1 MANPLLPA
9 TASLTDYEALAT
21 MLLERWR
28 SGDPAARRH
37 FHQLLPRFRNPKV
50 PWMALPITEEQL
62 RAETFDMDDARA
74 AVAMAHDFASWDDL
88 ARFATAMSD
97 HDPEIY
103 PFECAVEAV
112 VDGDLAT
119 LETLLTVDPSLVHQR
134 SRRVTTFDPPVHG
147 AMLLHYIAANGVENS
162 RQRTPGNAVEI
173 ATALLDRGADPNAF
187 AWLYGGK
194 CTTLALLVSSSH
206 PAAAGVHLP
215 LVELLAA
222 RGADLRPSGEGNWTS
237 PVETALVFGFR
248 DSAEMLLR
256 LGAPVSLA
264 AAAAL
269 GRVDDAARLLTQA
282 SAEERHRAL
291 ALATQSGQVE
301 TTRLLL
307 DAGEDPNRFNAPGTH
322 SHTPPIHQAIWNGHL
337 DVVRLLAER
346 GARLDIRDIH
356 HHSTPLGWARYA
368 GHTAIVEYL
377 TSIGAPV

>member
-9 TASLTDYEALAT
+9 TASPTEYDSLAT
-21 MLLERWR
+21 MLLARWR
-28 SGDPAARRH
+28 RGDPAARQHFRH
-37 FHQLLPRFRNPKV
+37 MLPRFRNPKV
-50 PWMALPITEEQL
+50 QWMALPITEEQL
-62 RAETFDMDDARA
+62 QAETFDMDDARA
-74 AVAMAHDFASWDDL
+74 AVAMAHHFASWDDL
-88 ARFATAMSD
+88 ARFATAMSNQ
-97 HDPEIY
+97 DPEIY
-103 PFECAVEAV
+103 PFECAVDAV
-112 VDGDLAT
+112 VNGDLAS
-119 LETLLTVDPSLVHQR
+119 LEALLTADASLAHQR

-162 RQRTPGNAVEI
+162 RQRTPANAVDI
-173 ATALLDRGADPNAF
+173 ATALLDSGADPNAF

-206 PAAAGVHLP
+206 PAAAGVHLA
-215 LVELLAA
+215 LVELLVA
-222 RGADLRPSGEGNWTS
+222 RGAELRPSGEGNWTS

-248 DSAEMLLR
+248 DSAELLLR
-256 LGAPVSLA
+256 LGAPLSLA

-269 GRVDDAARLLTQA
+269 GRVGDAAALLRIA

-291 ALATQSGQVE
+291 AVATQAGQVE

-307 DAGEDPNRFNAPGTH
+307 DAGEDPNRFNPPGTH
-322 SHTPPIHQAIWNGHL
+322 AHTPPIHQAIWNGHL
-337 DVVRLLAER
+337 DVVRLLVER

-377 TSIGAPV
+377 TSTGAPV